1 MKIKYNCYKYIC
13 MYYVTKLKCEP
24 ILFIPFSFSTV
35 SPLWPLLQW
44 PNHNIV
50 AHALRKWQ
58 RWIRLRDFVG
68 IQVLSVSES
77 SIRQLLCLDGSLLGY
92 ESLLLNGAMRHES
105 RRLILIFNDSVCHLR
120 KTLLNQTFLLLLEM
134 RSHMAHFRCSDFT
147 VKESFVVL

>member
-1 MKIKYNCYKYIC
+1 MC

-24 ILFIPFSFSTV
+24 ILFNPSSFSSV

-44 PNHNIV
+44 PNHNVV
-50 AHALRKWQ
+50 AHAPWKRQ
-58 RWIRLRDFVG
+58 RWIRLRDLVR

-77 SIRQLLCLDGSLLGY
+77 SIRQLLCLYGSLLGY
-92 ESLLLNGAMRHES
+92 DSLLLDGAMRHES
-105 RRLILIFNDSVCHLR
+105 RSLVLIFNDSVCHLR
-120 KTLLNQTFLLLLEM
+120 ETLLNQTFLLLLEM